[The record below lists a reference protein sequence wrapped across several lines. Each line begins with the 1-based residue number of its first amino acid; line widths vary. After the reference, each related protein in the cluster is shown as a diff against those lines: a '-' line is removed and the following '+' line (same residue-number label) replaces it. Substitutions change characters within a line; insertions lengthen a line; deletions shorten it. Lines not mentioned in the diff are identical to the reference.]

1 MSSQFDNFQNEILRS
16 MLLEIFHI
24 SIVISLEY
32 KKKMTAWL
40 EGFYVEVQKEK
51 YFLNCRYNG
60 LGYEMPC
67 KPIIAF
73 NFFPLYESTYRHSST
88 YAVF

>member
-1 MSSQFDNFQNEILRS
+1 
-16 MLLEIFHI
+16 
-24 SIVISLEY
+24 
-32 KKKMTAWL
+32 MTAWL

-67 KPIIAF
+67 KPTIAS
-73 NFFPLYESTYRHSST
+73 NFFPLHESTYHKS
-88 YAVF
+88 FKQ